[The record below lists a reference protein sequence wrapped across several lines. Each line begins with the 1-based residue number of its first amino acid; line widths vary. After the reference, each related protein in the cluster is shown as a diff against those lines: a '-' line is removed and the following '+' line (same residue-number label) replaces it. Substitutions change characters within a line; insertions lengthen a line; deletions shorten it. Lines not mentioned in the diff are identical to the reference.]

1 METLVKA
8 DIFFFV
14 TTIAVVLVSIFL
26 GVALYYAIVALR
38 KIRELCDMV
47 EKNIDTTNEELKG
60 IISRIKESFLFN
72 LLFAKKTLKKKR
84 SS

>member
-1 METLVKA
+1 MKA

-26 GVALYYAIVALR
+26 GVALYYTIVALR
-38 KIRELCDMV
+38 KIRELCDTV
-47 EKNIDTTNEELKG
+47 EKNIDTTNDELKG

-72 LLFAKKTLKKKR
+72 LLFTKKTLKKKR